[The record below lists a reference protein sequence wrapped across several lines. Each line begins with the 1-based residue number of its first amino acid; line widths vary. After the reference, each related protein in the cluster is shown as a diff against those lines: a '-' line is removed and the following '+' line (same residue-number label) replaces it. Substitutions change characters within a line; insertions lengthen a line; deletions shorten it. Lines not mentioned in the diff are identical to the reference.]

1 MAVIMRELKLIAL
14 SVSALILLGLLTLN
28 FYPNMFSTKKEVFPP
43 ADSGIPNGAK
53 TAILGG
59 GCFWCVEADLE
70 KLSGVISVVSGY
82 TGGTTDRPTYEDYAR
97 GGHREV
103 VEITY
108 DPSLVTYG
116 NLIEYLVKHS
126 DPTDGQGSFNDRGA
140 EYAPA
145 VYYADEEER
154 EEALRV
160 IEEIDAKK
168 MYEKPIAV
176 AVLPRMP
183 FWTAEEYHQDYY
195 KKNPVRYGYYR
206 SASGRDDFT
215 EKHWGKDTGISVTER
230 PQGEVASGAGAKWM
244 SYEKPSDAEL
254 RAMLTPLEYRV
265 TQKEGTEPSFE
276 NEYDKNQAEGIY
288 VDRISGEPLYSSK
301 DKYDS
306 GTGWPSFVKP
316 ISLDVVTLRE
326 DRGFLGVRTEVR
338 SRYADSH
345 LGHVFDDGPS
355 DRGGKRY
362 CMNSAALRFIP
373 KENMEKEG
381 YGEYLKIFE

>member
-1 MAVIMRELKLIAL
+1 MRELKLVAL
-14 SVSALILLGLLTLN
+14 VVSVLILLGLLTLN
-28 FYPNMFSTKKEVFPP
+28 FYPNMLSTKKEVFPP
-43 ADSGIPNGAK
+43 VSGGVPDGTK

-70 KLSGVISVVSGY
+70 KLPGVVSVVSGY

-126 DPTDGQGSFNDRGA
+126 DPTDGRGSFNDRGA

-145 VYYADEEER
+145 VYYADEGEK

-160 IEEIDAKK
+160 IKEIDGKK
-168 MYEKPIAV
+168 IYEKPIAV
-176 AVLPRMP
+176 VVLPRTP
-183 FWTAEEYHQDYY
+183 FWAAEKYHQDYY

-206 SASGRDDFT
+206 SASGRDGFI
-215 EKHWGKDTGISVTER
+215 EEHWGKDTGISITER
-230 PQGEVASGAGAKWM
+230 PQAGIVAGAEWA

-254 RAMLTPLEYRV
+254 RAMLTPLEYQV
-265 TQKEGTEPSFE
+265 TQREGTEPPFK

-288 VDRISGEPLYSSK
+288 VDRISGEPLYSSE
-301 DKYDS
+301 DKYAS

-316 ISLDVVTLRE
+316 ISPHAVMLRE

-345 LGHVFDDGPS
+345 LGHVFSDGPS
-355 DRGGKRY
+355 EMGGKRY

-373 KENMEKEG
+373 REDMEKEG
-381 YGEYLKIFE
+381 YGEYLKMFE